1 MRSQCP
7 QSPGRLQLP
16 PPASL
21 QLATP
26 RAGAAPWRA
35 RPRPSGGPAP
45 LPPGAGQPAGRRQ
58 CGAAGSAGRAGKL
71 TSRMFRGGPT
81 AGRAPAAWGEPWP
94 RRPAIQIGRCRARS
108 REHGARHNS
117 CGGRGRTGRPRR
129 GLRSP
134 RRFPLLCAAPP
145 RRPSP
150 PGSRARSGPERAAP
164 AAKRSSPPAPSPSPS
179 PAAAAASP
187 RRVRGGGRSPSGSA
201 RRERKRG
208 PAPAGRIP
216 APRGGIVHPV
226 RSALYPEARCE
237 RTRPSC
243 GVPLLPASRAD
254 RRRRVD
260 GARGAGRHGWP
271 EGETRSGESSGIA
284 RGYCALQCATRFL
297 NLDGPQAGK
306 TPAGLPVCVSL
317 SSSRVSTVLKF
328 RSKTDCHTSTNTD
341 QLPI

>member
-58 CGAAGSAGRAGKL
+58 CGAAGSAG
-71 TSRMFRGGPT
+71 T
-81 AGRAPAAWGEPWP
+81 GRETHLSHVQ
-94 RRPAIQIGRCRARS
+94 RRPDCRPSARGVG
-108 REHGARHNS
+108 GAMAPEARDSNRKVS
-117 CGGRGRTGRPRR
+117 GPVTGAWCAPQLVRRQGEDWAAAARPPLAEAVSAAVRG
-129 GLRSP
+129 
-134 RRFPLLCAAPP
+134 
-145 RRPSP
+145 PSP
-150 PGSRARSGPERAAP
+150 PAQPPRKPGALGPGARGAGGKAQLPARAL
-164 AAKRSSPPAPSPSPS
+164 
-179 PAAAAASP
+179 
-187 RRVRGGGRSPSGSA
+187 A
-201 RRERKRG
+201 RRRRRLAAQGPRGWPQPLGVGAARKEAG

-226 RSALYPEARCE
+226 RSALDPEARCE

-260 GARGAGRHGWP
+260 GARGAGRRGWP

-284 RGYCALQCATRFL
+284 RGYCALQCATRFW

-328 RSKTDCHTSTNTD
+328 RSKTHCHTSTNTD